1 MSIIYSEELYFELQR
16 KKNIIFTIQLITL
29 NDAITFQRNGNCG
42 QQNIFFS
49 EHTWELTP
57 PSHTPKMSKSYHSC
71 SVNLNGKNPRLI
83 NLREEHIFFPHK
95 FSEHAWKLYLH

>member
-57 PSHTPKMSKSYHSC
+57 LPTLPNCRKIPTH
-71 SVNLNGKNPRLI
+71 VQ
-83 NLREEHIFFPHK
+83 
-95 FSEHAWKLYLH
+95 